1 MRHGAR
7 RRLLGCGQDDGV
19 ARTDQILH
27 VLELH
32 VGEIVFRYSEKDST
46 IIPFARTVFAGIR
59 DAYPDDWRPY
69 WFLGAIGGIT
79 DDDSLAVQSFRR
91 VTELANWNADGWVYL
106 SGVFLGNNDFAATAT
121 ILESARRYLPDD
133 FRINFFLGV
142 AYHRLGRTSESIEAL
157 ENARR
162 INPKDVDAIAQ
173 LALVYDEQKDHA
185 VSDSLYEEALRLDP
199 RAHLVLNNYAYSLA
213 ERNQE
218 LDRALQM
225 SSMAVQ
231 AQPEN
236 ASYLDTIGWI
246 YFRLGQFR
254 EAEQYVRK
262 ALEAGEPSAVVLEH
276 LGDICYKLN
285 EPEQAIKYWAE
296 ALRLDEGN
304 VNLQEKVARG
314 TL

>member
-1 MRHGAR
+1 
-7 RRLLGCGQDDGV
+7 
-19 ARTDQILH
+19 
-27 VLELH
+27 
-32 VGEIVFRYSEKDST
+32 
-46 IIPFARTVFAGIR
+46 
-59 DAYPDDWRPY
+59 
-69 WFLGAIGGIT
+69 
-79 DDDSLAVQSFRR
+79 
-91 VTELANWNADGWVYL
+91 
-106 SGVFLGNNDFAATAT
+106 
-121 ILESARRYLPDD
+121 
-133 FRINFFLGV
+133 
-142 AYHRLGRTSESIEAL
+142 
-157 ENARR
+157 
-162 INPKDVDAIAQ
+162 
-173 LALVYDEQKDHA
+173 
-185 VSDSLYEEALRLDP
+185 
-199 RAHLVLNNYAYSLA
+199 
-213 ERNQE
+213 
-218 LDRALQM
+218 
-225 SSMAVQ
+225 MAVQ